1 MKKLFHVLVAM
12 FLGVCCFTACGG
24 GEMQESSNSSSE
36 VKQENTIEFV
46 NNEIT
51 LHVGETLQ
59 LEVVTSKP
67 NVYVFW
73 SARDTHVATISDNG
87 VVTAIAEGQT
97 ICYAEFAGKSAMCLV
112 KVVPKGVEP
121 VLSISASYA
130 GNSVTIY
137 KGETLPIS
145 ITVKLGDA
153 VVEDAQIE
161 YSVASEIASV
171 TDGILSADGV
181 GETTITATVEYNGQ
195 TATTTISV
203 TIVEVVA
210 ESLKVGS

>member
-1 MKKLFHVLVAM
+1 MKKLLKVLVAM
-12 FLGVCCFTACGG
+12 LLGVCCFTACGG
-24 GEMQESSNSSSE
+24 GAEQESSSSSSE

-46 NNEIT
+46 SNEIT
-51 LHVGETLQ
+51 LQVGESLQ

-73 SARDTHVATISDNG
+73 SARDTHVATVSDSG

-97 ICYAEFAGKSAMCLV
+97 ICYAEFGGKSAMCLV

-121 VLSISASYA
+121 VLSISAPYA
-130 GNSVTIY
+130 ENAVTIY
-137 KGETLPIS
+137 KGETLQMAIM
-145 ITVKLGDA
+145 VKLGDT

-171 TDGILSADGV
+171 TNGILSADGV
-181 GETTITATVEYNGQ
+181 GETTVTATVEYNGQ

-210 ESLKVGS
+210 

>member
-1 MKKLFHVLVAM
+1 MKKLLNVLIVM
-12 FLGVCCFTACGG
+12 LLGVCCFTACGG
-24 GEMQESSNSSSE
+24 GEMQESSSSSSE
-36 VKQENTIEFV
+36 VKQESTIEIV

-51 LHVGETLQ
+51 FQVGESPQ

-97 ICYAEFAGKSAMCLV
+97 ICYAEFGGKSAMCLV

-137 KGETLPIS
+137 KGETLPMS
-145 ITVKLGDA
+145 ITVKLGDT
-153 VVEDAQIE
+153 VVEDAQVE
-161 YSVASEIASV
+161 YAVASEIASV

-210 ESLKVGS
+210 EYLKVGS

>member
-1 MKKLFHVLVAM
+1 MKKLLKVLVAM
-12 FLGVCCFTACGG
+12 ILGVCCFTACGG
-24 GEMQESSNSSSE
+24 GEMQESSSSSSE

-51 LHVGETLQ
+51 LQVGESLQ

-73 SARDTHVATISDNG
+73 SARDAHVATVSDSG

-97 ICYAEFAGKSAMCLV
+97 ICYAEFGGKSAMCLV

-121 VLSISASYA
+121 VLSISAPYA
-130 GNSVTIY
+130 ENAVTIY
-137 KGETLPIS
+137 KGETLQMAIM
-145 ITVKLGDA
+145 VKLGDT

-171 TDGILSADGV
+171 TNGILSADGV

-210 ESLKVGS
+210 

>member
-1 MKKLFHVLVAM
+1 MMKKLLSVLVAM
-12 FLGVCCFTACGG
+12 LLGVCCFTACGG
-24 GEMQESSNSSSE
+24 KTQESSNNSSE

-51 LHVGETLQ
+51 LQIGESMQ

-73 SARDTHVATISDNG
+73 SVRDASVASISDDG

-112 KVVPKGVEP
+112 KVVSKGVEP

-130 GNSVTIY
+130 ENSVMMY
-137 KGETLPIS
+137 KGETLSMS
-145 ITVKLGDA
+145 ITVKLGDT
-153 VVEDAQIE
+153 VVENAQVE
-161 YSVASEIASV
+161 YAVASNIASV
-171 TDGILSADGV
+171 TNGILSADEV
-181 GETTITATVEYNGQ
+181 GETTITVTAKYNGQ
-195 TATTTISV
+195 TATTTIAV
-203 TIVEVVA
+203 TIVEAVA
-210 ESLKVGS
+210 E

>member
-1 MKKLFHVLVAM
+1 MMKKLLSVLVAM
-12 FLGVCCFTACGG
+12 LLGVCCFTACGG
-24 GEMQESSNSSSE
+24 KTQESSNNSSE

-51 LHVGETLQ
+51 LQIGESMQ

-73 SARDTHVATISDNG
+73 SVRDASVASISDDG

-112 KVVPKGVEP
+112 KVVSKGVEP

-130 GNSVTIY
+130 ENSVMMY
-137 KGETLPIS
+137 KGETLSMS
-145 ITVKLGDA
+145 ITVKLGDT
-153 VVEDAQIE
+153 VVEDAQVE
-161 YSVASEIASV
+161 YAVASGIASV
-171 TDGILSADGV
+171 TNGILSADEV
-181 GETTITATVEYNGQ
+181 GETTITVTAKYNGQ
-195 TATTTISV
+195 TATTTIAV
-203 TIVEVVA
+203 TIVEAVA
-210 ESLKVGS
+210 E

>member
-1 MKKLFHVLVAM
+1 MKKLLKVLVAM
-12 FLGVCCFTACGG
+12 LLGVCCFTACGG
-24 GEMQESSNSSSE
+24 GAEQESSSSSSE

-51 LHVGETLQ
+51 LQVGESLQ

-73 SARDTHVATISDNG
+73 SARDAHVATVSDSG

-97 ICYAEFAGKSAMCLV
+97 ICYAEFGGKSAMCLV

-121 VLSISASYA
+121 VLSISAPYA
-130 GNSVTIY
+130 ENAVTIY
-137 KGETLPIS
+137 KGETLQMAIM
-145 ITVKLGDA
+145 VKLGDT

-171 TDGILSADGV
+171 TNGILSADGV

-210 ESLKVGS
+210 

>member
-1 MKKLFHVLVAM
+1 MKKLLKVLVAM
-12 FLGVCCFTACGG
+12 LLGVCCFTACGG
-24 GEMQESSNSSSE
+24 GEMQESSSSSSE

-51 LHVGETLQ
+51 LQVGESLQ

-73 SARDTHVATISDNG
+73 SARDAHVATVSDSG

-97 ICYAEFAGKSAMCLV
+97 ICYAEFGGKSAMCLV

-121 VLSISASYA
+121 VLSISAPYA
-130 GNSVTIY
+130 ENAVTIY
-137 KGETLPIS
+137 KGETLQMAIM
-145 ITVKLGDA
+145 VKLGDT

-171 TDGILSADGV
+171 TNGILSADGV
-181 GETTITATVEYNGQ
+181 GETTVTATVEYNGQ

-210 ESLKVGS
+210 